1 VARIAG
7 IDIPREKKV
16 PFSLR
21 YVYGIGLS
29 QARNICENAKI
40 DQDIR
45 VKDLTEEQEIGI
57 RSAIQDLGIKVEGEL
72 RSEIAMNIKRL
83 KDIGS
88 YRGLRHRKSMP
99 VRGQRTKTN
108 ARTRKGRKRTVGLG
122 RKALIK

>member
-7 IDIPREKKV
+7 IDIPRDKKV
-16 PFSLR
+16 PYSLR
-21 YVYGIGLS
+21 YIFGIGLT
-29 QARNICENAKI
+29 QAQNICEKAGV

-45 VKDLTEEQEIGI
+45 VKDLTEEQEVNI
-57 RSAIQDLGIKVEGEL
+57 RSAIEDLGIKVEGEL
-72 RSEIAMNIKRL
+72 RSEVAMNIKRL

-122 RKALIK
+122 RKAIV

>member
-1 VARIAG
+1 MARIAG
-7 IDIPREKKV
+7 IDIPRDKKV

-29 QARNICENAKI
+29 QARNICEKAKI

-45 VKDLTEEQEIGI
+45 VNDLTEEQEISI

-72 RSEIAMNIKRL
+72 RSEVAMNIKRL

-108 ARTRKGRKRTVGLG
+108 ARTSKGRKRTVGLG
-122 RKALIK
+122 RKALVK

>member
-7 IDIPREKKV
+7 IDIPRDKKV

-29 QARNICENAKI
+29 QARNICEKAKI

-45 VKDLTEEQEIGI
+45 VKDLTEEQEISI

-122 RKALIK
+122 RKALVK